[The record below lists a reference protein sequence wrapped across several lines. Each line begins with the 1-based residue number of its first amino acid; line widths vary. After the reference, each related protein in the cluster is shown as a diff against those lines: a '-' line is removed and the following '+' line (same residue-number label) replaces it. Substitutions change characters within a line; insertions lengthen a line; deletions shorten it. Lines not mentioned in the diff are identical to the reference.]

1 MTFEVRSGIHS
12 RIKSP
17 GDDID
22 DGSRRLGKRTWFLLL
37 TTIVLSMIACY
48 QYGVFNVDWSWRSP
62 KKAEVIIAEA
72 AEPVIPDLRASQPQ
86 LTPELAVVPKA
97 TPAVTPAPIRTEKV
111 YVVQPG
117 DVLSRTFPKDWQAVC
132 ETNSLKNCGLI
143 YAGQELK
150 LPGTVEANQ
159 VVRKPVVRLA
169 DGSLPIARLN
179 VAPYRSYTSAEKDR
193 QILESQG
200 YTSDEIVEYFGL
212 VSSGGCVAETFGK
225 GTRFPWMS
233 FGNAKVVKN
242 LVAVWHEPEVGK
254 VCQLSSGRNV
264 VVLEKCGNL
273 TEVPSRPVAETPP
286 PEAEVPF
293 PIPPEEETPPPISLV
308 PFEPAQAAAR
318 CELQAGVGVYQNR
331 VYQGAWGYGEGHCY
345 LNEDGEWQYGPGG
358 YVMAGKGHNHVFHH
372 EELGIGPQFVA
383 QRNWVNERGHKTTLD
398 FKARLLYDW
407 MKGQNPSSGYWM
419 EQHGLKIGTHLGYT
433 ERVNGGAN
441 FVGGTLE
448 LWKSLG
454 RVDSSW
460 SGQQVQDR
468 GSESISA
475 FYEHPLTKDKK
486 WRARWVGTLKHTNW
500 DKQNWFGLTL
510 PEFRYD
516 DWLMFG
522 LQVTFPIGSLSDS
535 YKNLSRN
542 DITSVGAFAR
552 VEFRKQVKAADA
564 DHREGQLEFVPIK
577 EVVPADSEQALSKSG
592 AVTMPLS
599 GALAEAPPR
608 EAVAPAE

>member
-1 MTFEVRSGIHS
+1 MAFEVRSPYHI
-12 RIKSP
+12 RDKSP
-17 GDDID
+17 GDGID

-132 ETNSLKNCGLI
+132 ETNNLKDCSLI
-143 YAGQELK
+143 YAGQELR
-150 LPGTVEANQ
+150 LPGTVEASQ
-159 VVRKPVVRLA
+159 MVRKPVERLA

-273 TEVPSRPVAETPP
+273 TEVPSRPVIAVSVP
-286 PEAEVPF
+286 PEPSPEPDDAPVLPVHAKEGDV
-293 PIPPEEETPPPISLV
+293 IP
-308 PFEPAQAAAR
+308 
-318 CELQAGVGVYQNR
+318 CNLQAGAGVYQNR
-331 VYQGAWGYGEGHCY
+331 VYQGVWGYGEGICY
-345 LNEDGEWQYGPGG
+345 IFKNGEWQHGPGF
-358 YVMAGKGHNHVFHH
+358 YAMAGGGESRVSTYSNKERGFGLQYGV
-372 EELGIGPQFVA
+372 
-383 QRNWVNERGHKTTLD
+383 QRNWLGDRGPATFEL
-398 FKARLLYDW
+398 KARWLLDHMWGSNKEGYWVDQ
-407 MKGQNPSSGYWM
+407 KGQKFGLYGSYYERHGDNLVGAIGEYW
-419 EQHGLKIGTHLGYT
+419 QSFGSK
-433 ERVNGGAN
+433 V
-441 FVGGTLE
+441 
-448 LWKSLG
+448 K
-454 RVDSSW
+454 SSW
-460 SGQQVQDR
+460 SGQQAQDR
-468 GSESISA
+468 GSVGVYGV
-475 FYEHPLTKDKK
+475 YEHPLGDSGD
-486 WRARWVGTLKHTNW
+486 WRLRWIAGVQHTNW
-500 DKQNWFGLTL
+500 DQQNWFRLT
-510 PEFRYD
+510 PEFRYQE
-516 DWLMFG
+516 WLMFG
-522 LQVTFPIGSLSDS
+522 PQVAVPIGISAPNQPLTHGD
-535 YKNLSRN
+535 L
-542 DITSVGAFAR
+542 TTVGAFVR
-552 VEFRKQVKAADA
+552 VELGTEIRRADA
-564 DHREGQLEFVPIK
+564 EQRAEQVEY
-577 EVVPADSEQALSKSG
+577 VPAGEA
-592 AVTMPLS
+592 AMPIHP
-599 GALAEAPPR
+599 GALAEALPR
-608 EAVAPAE
+608 EVVAPAE